1 MTNDT
6 KTPAG
11 DTTNSAAQRMRLYRM
26 RKRFGLHCL
35 TIELPEK
42 HIVALIR
49 RGLLRQQDRND
60 PDAVIHSLYVLLA
73 RSLE

>member
-42 HIVALIR
+42 HIVALI
-49 RGLLRQQDRND
+49 GGDC
-60 PDAVIHSLYVLLA
+60 
-73 RSLE
+73 